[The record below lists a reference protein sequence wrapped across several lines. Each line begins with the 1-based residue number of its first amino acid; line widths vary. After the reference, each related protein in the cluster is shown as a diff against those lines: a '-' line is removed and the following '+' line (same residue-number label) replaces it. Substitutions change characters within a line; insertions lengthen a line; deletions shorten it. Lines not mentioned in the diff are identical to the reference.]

1 MLTRNGEYLMRLL
14 PVLLLISPAVNAQDL
29 SLFGVN
35 LRDDVSSYEVFNR
48 RQHPYANG
56 YFQYDVNVPLQNSL
70 FETYVLSANGDSR
83 NVEQVF
89 AEASFGDF
97 ELCKKSADEII
108 LSLQEKFGRGFEKFE
123 GANGTSFEYAYD
135 KFMANEMVSVVC
147 SVEQGFSTFLW
158 VDLRTYE
165 IDDEMNNSSTNF

>member
-1 MLTRNGEYLMRLL
+1 MRLL
-14 PVLLLISPAVNAQDL
+14 LVLLFISSAANAQDL

-35 LRDDVSSYEVFNR
+35 LRDDVSNYEVFNR

-56 YFQYDVNVPLQNSL
+56 YFQYDVNVPLRNSL
-70 FETYVLSANGDSR
+70 FETYVLSENGDSSK
-83 NVEQVF
+83 VEQVF
-89 AEASFGDF
+89 AQASFGSF

-108 LSLQEKFGRGFEKFE
+108 LSLQEKFGRGFEKYE

-135 KFMANEMVSVVC
+135 KYMANEIIAVVC

-158 VDLRTYE
+158 VDMRTNE
-165 IDDEMNNSSTNF
+165 IADEIYNSVTNF